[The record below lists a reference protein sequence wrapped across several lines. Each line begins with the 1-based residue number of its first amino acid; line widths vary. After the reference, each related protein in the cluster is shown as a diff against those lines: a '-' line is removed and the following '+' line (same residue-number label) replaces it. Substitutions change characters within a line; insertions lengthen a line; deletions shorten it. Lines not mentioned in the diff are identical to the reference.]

1 MLGPSMD
8 LTPEQLFS
16 RVVGADAVLVGPGG
30 TTIAVAEGVRIGRDR
45 VACEVA
51 VLHASVSAVHARIG
65 RDDIGWYVVDLGSR
79 NGTAVDGVTAAHV
92 AYLRPGAQLRLGDVV
107 LGFALGSRSPRV
119 VTIESEDGRR
129 FELCSHDAAIR
140 SEGGAIMLAPRELEL
155 VIALVAR
162 RCTLSPEQA
171 YVRGSELAPT
181 LGFHSIEADDENVRE
196 LVLRVRKK
204 LRSIGGDRLIETRR
218 SAGYRLGGAVHAA
231 AATHG

>member
-1 MLGPSMD
+1 MD
-8 LTPEQLFS
+8 LTPEQLMS

-30 TTIAVAEGVRIGRDR
+30 ATVAVCDGVRVGRDR
-45 VACEVA
+45 TACEVA
-51 VLHASVSAVHARIG
+51 VMHASVSAVHARIAH
-65 RDDIGWYVVDLGSR
+65 DHIGWYVQDLGSK
-79 NGTAVDGVTAAHV
+79 NGTAVDVVVAAPM

-107 LGFALGSRSPRV
+107 LGFALRSRSPRV

-129 FELCSHDAAIR
+129 FELCSSDAAIR
-140 SEGGAIMLAPRELEL
+140 GDGGAIVLAPRELEL

-162 RCTLSPEQA
+162 RCTLAPELA

-231 AATHG
+231 AAT

>member
-1 MLGPSMD
+1 MD
-8 LTPEQLFS
+8 LTPEQLLS

-30 TTIAVAEGVRIGRDR
+30 ATVAITDGVRIGRDR
-45 VACEVA
+45 AACEVA
-51 VLHASVSAVHARIG
+51 VVEASVSAVHARIA
-65 RDDIGWYVVDLGSR
+65 RDHIGWYVEDLGSK
-79 NGTAVDGVTAAHV
+79 NGTAVDGVVAAPI

-107 LGFALGSRSPRV
+107 LGFALRSRSARV
-119 VTIESEDGRR
+119 VTIESDDGRR
-129 FELCSHDAAIR
+129 FELSSSDAAIR
-140 SEGGAIMLAPRELEL
+140 GDGGAIVLAPRELEL

-171 YVRGSELAPT
+171 YVRGSDLAPT

-218 SAGYRLGGAVHAA
+218 CAGYRLGGEVHAA
-231 AATHG
+231 AS